1 MTKNLKQH
9 HIMNSKTAPIETL
22 ENPCISTSHFDKNE
36 LAIEELHTDRLNDM
50 NILVAKTSIRK
61 YYPYRPNAQV
71 MGTEAYQKLIKDT
84 AILLACA
91 SSSHTSGHPLSSV

>member
-9 HIMNSKTAPIETL
+9 HVMNSNTEPIETL
-22 ENPCISTSHFDKNE
+22 ENPCISTSHFYKNE
-36 LAIEELHTDRLNDM
+36 LSIEELHTDRLNDL
-50 NILVAKTSIRK
+50 NILFAKTSIRK
-61 YYPYRPNAQV
+61 YYPYRPNAQA
-71 MGTEAYQKLIKDT
+71 MSTEEYQKLIKDT